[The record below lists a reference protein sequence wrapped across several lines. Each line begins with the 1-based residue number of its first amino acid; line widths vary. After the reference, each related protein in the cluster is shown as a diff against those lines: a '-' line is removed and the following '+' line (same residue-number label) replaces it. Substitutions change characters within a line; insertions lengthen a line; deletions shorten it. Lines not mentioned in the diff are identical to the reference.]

1 MENKP
6 HREHGWITST
16 GNLRNEEG
24 VIPPAYTP
32 DASFHKQK
40 VSRQTAEKGGEIF
53 KSADVLLLEQI
64 QEKEQKLSEL
74 LKESIHAVDKVAR
87 QAKKIEADHLRTEIK
102 ELKNKQT
109 QFLN

>member
-6 HREHGWITST
+6 QREHGWITST

-64 QEKEQKLSEL
+64 QEKEQKLSML
-74 LKESIHAVDKVAR
+74 LKESMSATDKVVR
-87 QAKKIEADHLRTEIK
+87 QAKKAEADHLRSEIRD
-102 ELKNKQT
+102 LKNKQT
-109 QFLN
+109 SLPN